1 MVKSRVE
8 TRHLRQ
14 IRKSAMKRLG
24 QQDLFRHMV
33 RIKWT
38 ELLQIGDHFRSNSLR
53 FVILRPAMH
62 HAMPD
67 RGQRVAPAALLD
79 PIHQKA
85 HSYRVIWRLD

>member
-1 MVKSRVE
+1 
-8 TRHLRQ
+8 
-14 IRKSAMKRLG
+14 
-24 QQDLFRHMV
+24 
-33 RIKWT
+33 
-38 ELLQIGDHFRSNSLR
+38 
-53 FVILRPAMH
+53 MH